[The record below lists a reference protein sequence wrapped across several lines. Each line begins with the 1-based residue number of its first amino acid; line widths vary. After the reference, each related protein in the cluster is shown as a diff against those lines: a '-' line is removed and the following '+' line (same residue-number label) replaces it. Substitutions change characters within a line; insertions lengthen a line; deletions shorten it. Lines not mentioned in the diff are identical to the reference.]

1 MERRRYNR
9 IPVVEIG
16 SSSELAKEVEVKHIL
31 EEVKRTLQTIFDSIE
46 DGIFVLNRE
55 HEIIRANKWILNMF
69 GKRDFSGIL
78 GKKCFQEFYQR
89 DEICYDCLAE
99 KTFKEGISS
108 QLTKISSEI
117 GSKRVILN
125 KSTFPIKDEDD
136 NVIQVVSYIKD
147 VTHVVKLEDQLLN
160 SERLAGIGKLAA
172 GVAHEVRNPLGNIKA
187 AAQLCL
193 DKCKSDKQIQRYLNV
208 MLKNTK
214 RINKVIKDL
223 LNLAKPHDASF
234 KIGRIDKIID
244 SLCDLAN
251 ARCLKQRVRLSKRY
265 PKTLPQILLDEKLLK
280 EAFLNLIFNALDAMP
295 NGGRLA
301 INACYEH
308 NDEEVVIAF
317 CDSGCG
323 ISEDN
328 VGRVFDPFFTTKKEG
343 TGLGLS
349 LARQIIE
356 FHKGKIYI
364 ESKPDY
370 GTEIT
375 VRLPVSKE
383 MVSEDGPR

>member
-1 MERRRYNR
+1 MKDSEVLNKGF
-9 IPVVEIG
+9 INPDKEI
-16 SSSELAKEVEVKHIL
+16 EAEHIL
-31 EEVKRTLQTIFDSIE
+31 AVAKKSLDAVFDGIE
-46 DGIFVLNRE
+46 DGIFVINRE
-55 HEIIRANKWILNMF
+55 YNMIRANKAILNIF
-69 GKRDFSGIL
+69 GKRDFSEIL
-78 GKKCFQEFYQR
+78 GRKCFNDIYQR
-89 DEICYDCLAE
+89 HTVCDNCPAE
-99 KTFKEGISS
+99 KTFKEGIPNHI
-108 QLTKISSEI
+108 TKISREM

-125 KSTFPIKDEDD
+125 ESAFPIKEEDD
-136 NVIQVVSYIKD
+136 NVIHVVSHIKD
-147 VTHVVKLEDQLLN
+147 VTHVVELEDQLLY

-193 DKCKSDKQIQRYLNV
+193 DKCKSDKQTRRYLNV

-223 LNLAKPHDASF
+223 INLAKPHEASL

-251 ARCLKQRVRLSKRY
+251 ARCLKQRVRLSKRF
-265 PKTLPQILLDEKLLK
+265 PRTLPQILLDEKLLK

-301 INACYEH
+301 INAYYEH
-308 NDEEVVIAF
+308 NDEEIVIAF

-349 LARQIIE
+349 LAQQIIE
-356 FHKGKIYI
+356 IHKGKIYI

-375 VRLPVSKE
+375 VRLPASKG
-383 MVSEDGPR
+383 MVSEDG

>member
-1 MERRRYNR
+1 MAEPEALNKGVDPS
-9 IPVVEIG
+9 INLDKEIG
-16 SSSELAKEVEVKHIL
+16 EEHLLAVAKKSL
-31 EEVKRTLQTIFDSIE
+31 DAIFDGIE
-46 DGIFVLNRE
+46 DGIFVINRE
-55 HEIIRANKWILNMF
+55 YNMIRANKAILNIS
-69 GKRDFSGIL
+69 GKKDFSEIL
-78 GKKCFQEFYQR
+78 GRKCFKEIFQR
-89 DEICYDCLAE
+89 DAICDNCPAE
-99 KTFKEGISS
+99 KTFKEGIPN
-108 QLTKISSEI
+108 QLTKIISREM

-125 KSTFPIKDEDD
+125 ESTFPIKDEDD
-136 NVIQVVSYIKD
+136 NIIQVISYIKD
-147 VTHVVKLEDQLLN
+147 ITHVVKLEDKLLY

-193 DKCKSDKQIQRYLNV
+193 DKCKSDKQIRRYLNV
-208 MLKNTK
+208 MLRNTE

-223 LNLAKPHDASF
+223 LNLAKPHKASF
-234 KIGRIDKIID
+234 KMGCIDRIID

-251 ARCLKQRVRLSKRY
+251 ARCLKQRVRLSKRF
-265 PKTLPQILLDEKLLK
+265 PRTLPQILLDEKLLK

-301 INACYEH
+301 INAYYEH
-308 NDEEVVIAF
+308 NDEEIVMTF

-349 LARQIIE
+349 LTRQIIE
-356 FHKGKIYI
+356 FHKGKIHI
-364 ESKPDY
+364 KSKPDF
-370 GTEIT
+370 GTEVT
-375 VRLPVSKE
+375 VRLPMYKE
-383 MVSEDGPR
+383 IVSEDG